1 MSFCTRSHSLFT
13 VPESLVCGSVM
24 LVFYGSISYG
34 KEGEKGQ
41 YVHIYINIATYL
53 YTYTYTYYTYTQRG
67 ERARAEVASLA
78 LPKVITYN
86 NYA

>member
-13 VPESLVCGSVM
+13 VPESLVCGSVI
-24 LVFYGSISYG
+24 LVFCGSISYG
-34 KEGEKGQ
+34 KEEEKGQ

-53 YTYTYTYYTYTQRG
+53 YTYTYYTYTQRG

>member
-34 KEGEKGQ
+34 KEGENGQ

-53 YTYTYTYYTYTQRG
+53 YTYTYYTYTQRG

>member
-1 MSFCTRSHSLFT
+1 
-13 VPESLVCGSVM
+13 M

-34 KEGEKGQ
+34 KEGENGQ

-53 YTYTYTYYTYTQRG
+53 YTYTYYTYTQRG